1 MYAQITQ
8 YDKEKIFV
16 QILLILLLFNSV
28 ISVASSTLQSQPVMH
43 SDALA
48 VGDPMVDF
56 TLPEFFGGDLF
67 TLSNIASGKLVMLDF
82 MASWCGPCQKAM
94 PEIRDIYH
102 TFQPSGKFEIIS
114 IGVDKKASDP
124 DSDMAWFYKTFK
136 IEWLYA
142 RDQDNAV
149 NGSERAFHYYGSG
162 SIPTMYLIYEGKVVY
177 EEVGFAGYD
186 AVAAEI
192 LKYIPADTTN
202 PTITSTSNTTDNLSI
217 LNPSIDVFVRAT
229 DNWGISTVTAEYFD
243 ESVGLTYDSAT
254 GRWVGSIEF
263 KPWMIYNATSVTVN
277 FTAEDTMKN
286 KDSTSASFAVTHVE
300 DNEDPTLSIDTPFQ
314 YYTDVYNLVIIA
326 TAIDNYEIMQVE
338 LLQTY
343 NGTQTVL
350 PVPHTKEDQYKFH
363 GEYPADVNISK
374 YSFQMTATDIAG
386 NSVTIDV
393 VIPPYTD
400 PASITSSTTVVTSTS
415 SEVTSS
421 TSSTVSSISETTT
434 QDTTSPISS
443 TTTNTP
449 LYLTAVVISV
459 FFVGIIFRRR
469 KY

>member
-1 MYAQITQ
+1 
-8 YDKEKIFV
+8 
-16 QILLILLLFNSV
+16 
-28 ISVASSTLQSQPVMH
+28 
-43 SDALA
+43 
-48 VGDPMVDF
+48 
-56 TLPEFFGGDLF
+56 
-67 TLSNIASGKLVMLDF
+67 MLDF
-82 MASWCGPCQKAM
+82 MASWCGPCQEAM
-94 PEIRDIYH
+94 PEIRELYH

-114 IGVDKKASDP
+114 IGVDTKDSDP
-124 DSDMAWFYKTFK
+124 DSDMAWFYRTFK

-149 NGSERAFHYYGSG
+149 NGSERAFHYYGG
-162 SIPTMYLIYEGKVVY
+162 EFIPTMFLIYEGKVVY

-217 LNPSIDVFVRAT
+217 LHPSIDVFVRAT

-243 ESVGLTYDSAT
+243 ETVMLTYDSAT

-263 KPWMIYNATSVTVN
+263 EPWMIYNVTSVTVN

-286 KDSTSASFAVTHVE
+286 KDSASASFAVTHVE

-326 TAIDNYEIMQVE
+326 TAIDNYQIMKVE

-343 NGTQTVL
+343 NGTQTVF

-386 NSVTIDV
+386 NSITVDV

-400 PASITSSTTVVTSTS
+400 PASITSSTAMVTSTT
-415 SEVTSS
+415 SEGTST
-421 TSSTVSSISETTT
+421 TSSTVTSISETTT

-443 TTTNTP
+443 STMSIP
-449 LYLTAVVISV
+449 LYFSAVIISV
-459 FFVGIIFRRR
+459 FFVGIIFRR
-469 KY
+469 KKHY